1 MVQSINRYR
10 APDAVGQ
17 QTNLNRLIAQQQ
29 ALVAGE
35 SRVENPSDDPQAWL
49 EIANISRFQSDEAAW
64 TSNIGR
70 AETRASQAEA
80 SLQAIAN
87 GLIRAR
93 ELLIQANSGITA
105 ASDREALALEID
117 GIRADFTS
125 ALNQRDNFGGPLFG
139 SRPPIRVPIS
149 DGRTVV
155 ASPNAQTVQDG
166 IPIGGGAS
174 ATLDQI
180 MIATVD
186 SIRTGGP
193 AERAEQLTAL
203 DGALDRITALLTRQG
218 VARSTLVSTRE
229 QLGESRLALA
239 TRKSELSD
247 ADVTEAITRLQT
259 LLTNLQAT
267 QAVYSRIAQQSL
279 FDYLG

>member
-139 SRPPIRVPIS
+139 SSPPIRVPIS

-218 VARSTLVSTRE
+218 VARSTLASTRE